1 MRGNNVMKMITRLST
16 FFASLGMIFSLASC
30 GSNGNDSDYKKVK
43 KAFNG
48 VETSLKTNKTQSNK
62 RVFLPKQAI
71 NEGSSDS
78 LAAIEALFNS
88 IAESRGDTIDELEY
102 DQPPMIQ
109 FQCLKAVFDSTG
121 EGFTFSNK
129 YYDTIN
135 GDVYFDINTGE
146 EKDAQSGD
154 EYHYTYDFV
163 LSLGI
168 KFEDSLITADIS
180 FDITLNQGNNH
191 FNVYW
196 FVKMYLEYDFNHS
209 NPTYTL
215 LMVTDNEQ
223 TDLPF
228 RLGCTYEYD
237 YVKVNESK
245 ITEWRKFYYE
255 VDQKLVR
262 DSTHPNF
269 DSYKDSVNY
278 SSGNIS
284 WYKNHDYKK
293 INDHSSE
300 NDLAIA
306 KELFTLG
313 LNSTDIPKEEY
324 FKQGGSQNAKIKEMY
339 QSFSNVFRK
348 DIIYSLV
355 TGGQPEEGGGEQVDA
370 ASLRFYF
377 NGSENVFDNCQ
388 CSTSDHDITVGD
400 LFIPN
405 GHAWNGDTYP
415 TINYMDEH
423 GGRIGIESD
432 LNKLKAFIT
441 YNGST
446 EEAGFDK
453 EISGLL
459 FKGAS
464 ADYRVYGFDLTIKV
478 RNNEN
483 VQGSMHVLYDF
494 AEPQTEEDDTI
505 YSLALAN
512 DNSVTTDGWW
522 SIVDDIRVIDI
533 FEPNKTHR
541 EYNENTGGI
550 DTVSNYRFVY
560 QNKKGQILS
569 QVSLSD
575 ITFGIKDF
583 DSEGSDYMMSE
594 TIGTS
599 KISDLWFT
607 ANTKYDADGVSF
619 VAMSNNTELEK
630 EQRQATF
637 TVVVKR
643 GLDGAI
649 PLEMATRNIW
659 PAKPIENAGLSDD
672 FPRIDPSQN
681 LSDDIADGKYY
692 FYFAYGLGFDDAGDR
707 TIDYVEMYVRLTSEE
722 RDAYVASF
730 TRDYGYVSN
739 GLYYDD
745 NLEFVKNERR
755 LVFGQDVYNKGT
767 DLYQVWVYKIPGKL
781 VSDVHFDSM
790 QLEYHEEGYVVGG
803 DIIRV
808 HPLDDAQMEAEN
820 IYVTYLFDGYSING
834 ETIRDPGTYEI
845 TAEIRYPN
853 ASMFMERIIVATI
866 TILPE

>member
-1 MRGNNVMKMITRLST
+1 MKKVSKILSGV
-16 FFASLGMIFSLASC
+16 LFSLSLIFPLTAC
-30 GSNGNDSDYKKVK
+30 GKNGKDSDFKKVQ

-48 VETSLKTNKTQSNK
+48 VESSLREKQKASVK
-62 RVFLPKQAI
+62 RNSLLRYGV
-71 NEGSSDS
+71 NEGPSS
-78 LAAIEALFNS
+78 ALDALNLLFES
-88 IAESRGDTIDELEY
+88 KAESRGDTIDELEY
-102 DQPPMIQ
+102 TQPPMIQ
-109 FQCLKAVFDSTG
+109 FQCLKSVFDSTG

-146 EKDAQSGD
+146 EKNAQAGN
-154 EYHYTYDFV
+154 EYHYTYDFL

-191 FNVYW
+191 YNVYW
-196 FVKMYLEYDFNHS
+196 FVKMYLEYDFNNS

-223 TDLPF
+223 TDLPY

-237 YVKVNESK
+237 YVKVNENK

-262 DSTHPNF
+262 DSAHPNF
-269 DSYKDSVNY
+269 DSYKDNVNY

-293 INDHSSE
+293 FNDHTNE

-306 KELFTLG
+306 KELFALG

-324 FKQGGSQNAKIKEMY
+324 FKQGGSQNVKIKEMY
-339 QSFSNVFRK
+339 QSFSNLFRK

-355 TGGQPEEGGGEQVDA
+355 TGGHPEEGGGEQVDA

-388 CSTSDHDITVGD
+388 CSTNDHDITVGD

-405 GHAWNGDTYP
+405 GHAWNGDSYP

-432 LNKLKAFIT
+432 LNKFKAFII

-464 ADYRVYGFDLTIKV
+464 AEYQVYEFDLTLKL
-478 RNNEN
+478 RNNES

-494 AEPQTEEDDTI
+494 AEPQSEDDDVV
-505 YSLALAN
+505 YSLAIAN
-512 DNSVTTDGWW
+512 DNSVTPNGWW
-522 SIVDDIRVIDI
+522 SIVDDIKVIDI
-533 FEPNKTHR
+533 FEPNKSHR
-541 EYNENTGGI
+541 EYNENTGEI

-560 QNKKGQILS
+560 LNKKGQILS
-569 QVSLSD
+569 EVSLSD
-575 ITFGIKDF
+575 ISFGIKDF
-583 DSEGSDYMMSE
+583 DSQGSDYIMKE
-594 TIGTS
+594 TIGSS

-607 ANTKYDADGVSF
+607 ENTSYYADGVSF
-619 VAMSNNTELEK
+619 VALSNNTDLEK

-637 TVVVKR
+637 NVVVKR

-649 PLEMATRNIW
+649 PLEMATRSKW
-659 PAKPIENAGLSDD
+659 PTKPIEHAGFRDD
-672 FPRIDPSQN
+672 FPYIDPSLN
-681 LSDDIADGKYY
+681 LSDDIADGKYD
-692 FYFAYGLGFDDAGDR
+692 FYF
-707 TIDYVEMYVRLTSEE
+707 DYTSDYATLEFRLTSEE
-722 RDAYVASF
+722 RDAYISSI
-730 TRDYGYVSN
+730 THDYGYVSN
-739 GLYYDD
+739 GLDYDN
-745 NLEFVKNERR
+745 NLEFIKNERR
-755 LVFGQDVYNKGT
+755 LVFGQDEHYLGT
-767 DLYQVWVYKIPGKL
+767 DRYKVWIHKLPGKL
-781 VSDVHFDSM
+781 VPDVHFDNM
-790 QLEYHEEGYVVGG
+790 QLEFLDQGYVIGG
-803 DIIRV
+803 DIVRV
-808 HPLDDAQMEAEN
+808 HPLDDAQMKAED
-820 IYVTYLFDGYSING
+820 IHVTYWYDGSSFNG
-834 ETIRDPGTYEI
+834 GTIRDPGTYEI
-845 TAEIRYPN
+845 TAEIRYPET
-853 ASMFMERIIVATI
+853 SMYMARRITATI
-866 TILPE
+866 TIQ

>member
-1 MRGNNVMKMITRLST
+1 MKKFAT
-16 FFASLGMIFSLASC
+16 FFSAILFVFSLASC
-30 GSNGNDSDYKKVK
+30 GRKDDSSDYKKVK

-48 VETSLKTNKTQSNK
+48 VESSLKEKKKSNVK
-62 RVFLPKQAI
+62 RGGVRYEI
-71 NEGSSDS
+71 NEGPSSALDALS
-78 LAAIEALFNS
+78 AIFAS
-88 IAESRGDTIDELEY
+88 KAESRGDTIDELEY
-102 DQPPMIQ
+102 TQPPMIQ

-129 YYDTIN
+129 YYDTIS
-135 GDVYFDINTGE
+135 GDVYFDIYTGE
-146 EKDAQSGD
+146 EKNAQSG
-154 EYHYTYDFV
+154 EGYHYTYDFL

-168 KFEDSLITADIS
+168 KFEDNLITADIS

-196 FVKMYLEYDFNHS
+196 FVKMYLEYDFNNS

-223 TDLPF
+223 TDLPY

-255 VDQKLVR
+255 IDQKLVR
-262 DSTHPNF
+262 DSAHPNF
-269 DSYKDSVNY
+269 DSYKDNVTY

-293 INDHSSE
+293 INDHTSE

-306 KELFTLG
+306 KELFALG

-355 TGGQPEEGGGEQVDA
+355 TGEQPEEGGGEQVDA
-370 ASLRFYF
+370 ASLRFYL

-459 FKGAS
+459 LKGAS
-464 ADYRVYGFDLTIKV
+464 PDYQVYEFDLTLKL
-478 RNNEN
+478 RNNES

-494 AEPQTEEDDTI
+494 AEPQTEDDDVV
-505 YSLALAN
+505 YSLAIAN
-512 DNSVTTDGWW
+512 DNSVTPNGWW
-522 SIVDDIRVIDI
+522 SIVDDIKVIDI
-533 FEPNKTHR
+533 FEPNKSHR
-541 EYNENTGGI
+541 EYNENTGEI

-560 QNKKGQILS
+560 LNKKGQILS
-569 QVSLSD
+569 EVSLSD
-575 ITFGIKDF
+575 ISFGIKDF
-583 DSEGSDYMMSE
+583 DSQGSDYIMRE
-594 TIGTS
+594 TIGSS

-607 ANTKYDADGVSF
+607 ENTSYYADGVSF
-619 VAMSNNTELEK
+619 VALSNNTDLEK

-637 TVVVKR
+637 NVVVKR

-649 PLEMATRNIW
+649 PLEMATRSKW
-659 PAKPIENAGLSDD
+659 PTKPIEHAGFRDD
-672 FPRIDPSQN
+672 FPYIDPSRN
-681 LSDDIADGKYY
+681 LSDDIADGKYD
-692 FYFAYGLGFDDAGDR
+692 FYF
-707 TIDYVEMYVRLTSEE
+707 DYTSEYATLEFRLTSDE
-722 RDAYVASF
+722 RDAYISSI
-730 TRDYGYVSN
+730 THNYGYVSN
-739 GLYYDD
+739 GLDYDN
-745 NLEFVKNERR
+745 NLEFIKNERR
-755 LVFGQDVYNKGT
+755 LVFGQDEHYLGT
-767 DLYQVWVYKIPGKL
+767 DRYKVWIHKLPGKL
-781 VSDVHFDSM
+781 VPDVHFDNM
-790 QLEYHEEGYVVGG
+790 QLEFLDQGYVIGG
-803 DIIRV
+803 DIVRV
-808 HPLDDAQMEAEN
+808 HPLDDAQMKAED
-820 IYVTYLFDGYSING
+820 IHVTYWFDGNSFNG
-834 ETIRDPGTYEI
+834 GTIRDPGTYEI

-853 ASMFMERIIVATI
+853 TSMFMDRKIVATI
-866 TILPE
+866 TILSE

>member
-1 MRGNNVMKMITRLST
+1 MKKVSKLLSGI
-16 FFASLGMIFSLASC
+16 LFSLSLVLPLTAC
-30 GSNGNDSDYKKVK
+30 GKKDKNSDYKKVQ

-48 VETSLKTNKTQSNK
+48 VESSLREKKKSSITRS
-62 RVFLPKQAI
+62 RGGAHYAI
-71 NEGSSDS
+71 NEGSSSALDALSS
-78 LAAIEALFNS
+78 LFAS
-88 IAESRGDTIDELEY
+88 KAESRGDTIDELEY
-102 DQPPMIQ
+102 TQPPMIQ
-109 FQCLKAVFDSTG
+109 FQCLKSVFDSTG

-129 YYDTIN
+129 YYDTIS

-146 EKDAQSGD
+146 EKDAQAGN
-154 EYHYTYDFV
+154 EYHYTYDFL

-180 FDITLNQGNNH
+180 FDITLNQGDNH

-196 FVKMYLEYDFNHS
+196 FVKMYLEYDFNNS

-262 DSTHPNF
+262 DSAHPNF

-293 INDHSSE
+293 FNDHTSE

-306 KELFTLG
+306 KELFALG

-355 TGGQPEEGGGEQVDA
+355 TGGHSEEGGGGEQIDA

-405 GHAWNGDTYP
+405 GHAWNGSTYP

-423 GGRIGIESD
+423 GGLIGTESD
-432 LNKLKAFIT
+432 LNNLRAFIT

-464 ADYRVYGFDLTIKV
+464 PEYRVYEFDLTLKL
-478 RNNEN
+478 RSNEN

-494 AEPQTEEDDTI
+494 AEPQTEDDNVV
-505 YSLALAN
+505 YSLAIAN
-512 DNSVTTDGWW
+512 DTSVTPNGWW
-522 SIVDDIRVIDI
+522 SIVDDITVNDI
-533 FEPNKTHR
+533 FEPNKSHR
-541 EYNENTGGI
+541 EYNENTGEI

-560 QNKKGQILS
+560 LNRKGQILS

-575 ITFGIKDF
+575 ISFGIKDF
-583 DSEGSDYMMSE
+583 DSEGSDYMMKE
-594 TIGTS
+594 TIGSS

-607 ANTKYDADGVSF
+607 ENTSYYADGVSF
-619 VAMSNNTELEK
+619 VALCNNTELEK

-637 TVVVKR
+637 NVVVKT

-649 PLEMATRNIW
+649 PLQMAISNKW
-659 PAKPIENAGLSDD
+659 PTKPIEHAGFRDD
-672 FPRIDPSQN
+672 FPYINPSQN
-681 LSDDIADGKYY
+681 LSDDIADGKYR
-692 FYFAYGLGFDDAGDR
+692 FYFDY
-707 TIDYVEMYVRLTSEE
+707 TTDYVTLEVRLTNEE
-722 RDAYVASF
+722 RDAYIASI
-730 TRDYGYVSN
+730 THDYGYVSN
-739 GLYYDD
+739 GQDSD
-745 NLEFVKNERR
+745 GNLEFIKNERR
-755 LVFGQDVYNKGT
+755 LVFGQESHYLGT
-767 DLYQVWVYKIPGKL
+767 ERYEVWIHKVPGKE
-781 VSDVHFDSM
+781 VQMDIQFPSM
-790 QLEYHEEGYVVGG
+790 QVEYRSDGYLLGG
-803 DIIRV
+803 EVIRV
-808 HPLDDAQMEAEN
+808 QGISDDQMKDDD
-820 IYVTYLFDGYSING
+820 IHVSYWIGDSTVSS
-834 ETIRDPGTYEI
+834 IRDPGTYEI
-845 TAEIRYPN
+845 TAEIRYPHT
-853 ASMFMERIIVATI
+853 SMYMDRRITATI
-866 TILPE
+866 TILHE

>member
-1 MRGNNVMKMITRLST
+1 MKKVSKILSGV
-16 FFASLGMIFSLASC
+16 LFSLSLIFPLTAC
-30 GSNGNDSDYKKVK
+30 GKNGIDSDFKKVQ

-48 VETSLKTNKTQSNK
+48 VESSLREKQKAPVK
-62 RVFLPKQAI
+62 RNSLPRYAV
-71 NEGSSDS
+71 NEGPSSALDALRFLFDS
-78 LAAIEALFNS
+78 KG
-88 IAESRGDTIDELEY
+88 ESRGDTIDELEY
-102 DQPPMIQ
+102 TQPPMIQ

-135 GDVYFDINTGE
+135 GDIYFDINTGE
-146 EKDAQSGD
+146 EKNAQSGD
-154 EYHYTYDFV
+154 DYHYTYDFL

-180 FDITLNQGNNH
+180 FDITLSQGNNH

-196 FVKMYLEYDFNHS
+196 FVKMYLEYDFNNS

-255 VDQKLVR
+255 IDQKLVR

-269 DSYKDSVNY
+269 DSYKDNVNY

-293 INDHSSE
+293 INDHTSE

-306 KELFTLG
+306 KKLFDLG

-324 FKQGGSQNAKIKEMY
+324 FKQDGSQNAKIKEMY

-355 TGGQPEEGGGEQVDA
+355 TGGQLEEGGDEDINA
-370 ASLRFYF
+370 TSLRFYF
-377 NGSENVFDNCQ
+377 NGTENVFDNCQ
-388 CSTSDHDITVGD
+388 CSTSIHDITLGD
-400 LFIPN
+400 LFVA
-405 GHAWNGDTYP
+405 GTKVWNGDSYP
-415 TINYMDEH
+415 EIYYMDEH
-423 GGRIGIESD
+423 GGRIKKESD

-464 ADYRVYGFDLTIKV
+464 PDCQVYEFDLTIKS

-483 VQGSMHVLYDF
+483 VQGSMHVLYHF
-494 AEPQTEEDDTI
+494 AEPQTEEDDII

-560 QNKKGQILS
+560 VNKKGQILS
-569 QVSLSD
+569 EVSLSD
-575 ITFGIKDF
+575 ISFGIKEF
-583 DSEGSDYMMSE
+583 DSEESDYMMSE
-594 TIGTS
+594 TIGSS

-607 ANTKYDADGVSF
+607 ENTRYDADGVSF
-619 VAMSNNTELEK
+619 VALSNNTDLEK

-637 TVVVKR
+637 NVVVKR

-649 PLEMATRNIW
+649 PLEMATKSKW
-659 PAKPIENAGLSDD
+659 PTKPIENAGLSDD
-672 FPRIDPSQN
+672 FPYINPSRN

-692 FYFAYGLGFDDAGDR
+692 FYF
-707 TIDYVEMYVRLTSEE
+707 DYTFHYAALEFRLTSDE
-722 RDAYVASF
+722 RDAYISSI
-730 TRDYGYVSN
+730 THDYGYVSN
-739 GLYYDD
+739 VLYYDD
-745 NLEFVKNERR
+745 NLEFIKNERR
-755 LVFGQDVYNKGT
+755 LVFGQEKWDLGT
-767 DLYQVWVYKIPGKL
+767 DRYKVWIYIIPGKL
-781 VSDVHFDSM
+781 VQDVHFDNM
-790 QLEYHEEGYVVGG
+790 QLEFRDQGYVIGG
-803 DIIRV
+803 DIVRV
-808 HPLDDAQMEAEN
+808 QPLDDALMEAEGM
-820 IYVTYLFDGYSING
+820 YVTYLFDGKSFKG
-834 ETIRDPGTYEI
+834 DTIRDPGTYEI
-845 TAEIRYPN
+845 TAEIHYPST
-853 ASMFMERIIVATI
+853 SMFMDRIIVATI

>member
-1 MRGNNVMKMITRLST
+1 MIRGTIVMKKGIKFLSRV
-16 FFASLGMIFSLASC
+16 LFSLLLIFPLTAC
-30 GSNGNDSDYKKVK
+30 GKNGNDSDFKKVQ

-48 VETSLKTNKTQSNK
+48 VESSLREKQKAPDK
-62 RVFLPKQAI
+62 RNSLHLNEI
-71 NEGSSDS
+71 NEGSSS
-78 LAAIEALFNS
+78 ALAALSS
-88 IAESRGDTIDELEY
+88 IFENKGESRGDTIDELEY
-102 DQPPMIQ
+102 TQPPMIQ

-146 EKDAQSGD
+146 EKDTQSGD
-154 EYHYTYDFV
+154 EYHYTYDFL

-191 FNVYW
+191 YNVYW
-196 FVKMYLEYDFNHS
+196 FVKMYLEYDFNNS

-255 VDQKLVR
+255 IDQKLVR
-262 DSTHPNF
+262 DSLHPNF
-269 DSYKDSVNY
+269 DSYKDNVNY

-293 INDHSSE
+293 INDHTSE

-306 KELFTLG
+306 KELFALG
-313 LNSTDIPKEEY
+313 LNSTDIYKEEY
-324 FKQGGSQNAKIKEMY
+324 FKQAGSQNAKIKEMY
-339 QSFSNVFRK
+339 QSFSNLFHK

-355 TGGQPEEGGGEQVDA
+355 TGGQHEEGGGEQTLA

-377 NGSENVFDNCQ
+377 NGTENVFDNGQ

-400 LFIPN
+400 LFIAN
-405 GHAWNGDTYP
+405 GHAWNGESYP
-415 TINYMDEH
+415 EINYMDEH
-423 GGRIGIESD
+423 GGRIGIEND
-432 LNKLKAFIT
+432 LNKFKAFIT
-441 YNGST
+441 YNGSL

-464 ADYRVYGFDLTIKV
+464 ADYQVYEFDLTLKL
-478 RNNEN
+478 RNNES

-494 AEPQTEEDDTI
+494 AEPETEDDDVA
-505 YSLALAN
+505 YSLAIAN
-512 DNSVTTDGWW
+512 DSSVTSNGWW
-522 SIVDDIRVIDI
+522 SIVDDIKVIDI

-541 EYNENTGGI
+541 EYNENTSGI

-560 QNKKGQILS
+560 LNKKGQILS
-569 QVSLSD
+569 EVSLSD
-575 ITFGIKDF
+575 ISFGIRDF
-583 DSEGSDYMMSE
+583 DSQGSDYIMKE
-594 TIGTS
+594 TIGSS

-607 ANTKYDADGVSF
+607 ENTSYYADGVSF
-619 VAMSNNTELEK
+619 VALSNNTDLEK

-637 TVVVKR
+637 NVVVKR
-643 GLDGAI
+643 DLGDAI
-649 PLEMATRNIW
+649 PLDLAIKNAW
-659 PAKPIENAGLSDD
+659 PTKPIESIGLRDD
-672 FPRIDPSQN
+672 FPYVNPTQKV
-681 LSDDIADGKYY
+681 SDDEGVGKYH
-692 FYFAYGLGFDDAGDR
+692 FYF
-707 TIDYVEMYVRLTSEE
+707 DYSGTYVTMDVRLTDEE

-745 NLEFVKNERR
+745 NLEFIKNERR
-755 LVFGQDVYNKGT
+755 LVFGQDQYNKGT
-767 DLYQVWVYKIPGKL
+767 DLYQVWIYKIPGKL

-808 HPLDDAQMEAEN
+808 HPLDDAQMKADD
-820 IYVTYLFDGYSING
+820 IHVTYWFDGHSFNG
-834 ETIRDPGTYEI
+834 GTIRDPGTYEI

-853 ASMFMERIIVATI
+853 TSMFMDRKIVATI
-866 TILPE
+866 TILPQYH